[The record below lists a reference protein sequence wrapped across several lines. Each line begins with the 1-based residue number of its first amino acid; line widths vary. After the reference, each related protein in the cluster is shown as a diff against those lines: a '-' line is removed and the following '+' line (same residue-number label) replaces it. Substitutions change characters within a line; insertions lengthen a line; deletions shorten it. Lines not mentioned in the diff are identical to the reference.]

1 MPHFLHLWSEDS
13 ISTNLM
19 RLLQGLNVYTVLRTV
34 GEVINISVQGVYVY
48 KVGPEALRSWWT
60 RVKSRFV

>member
-1 MPHFLHLWSEDS
+1 
-13 ISTNLM
+13 M